1 MAIMSFGLNFY
12 RSPNVRRETPAETA
26 TETFMMRIVFLTL
39 GFFLLLTR
47 EVKGTTKAWLESEKY
62 AEVGTEVLLPCILKA
77 SQCGALQSID
87 WYRAGTRIFAF
98 NEGTGLMRNKDG
110 DDDGDGDGDGD
121 GGGGGGAGGGG
132 GGGYGSDGR
141 LDMEYM
147 LNSTTA
153 YLKMID
159 VKLEDEG
166 LYKCETVYSAGNLKC
181 DNIQHVILNVTI
193 KPVNVHVIDE
203 NTKNILSPDTTFGPI
218 DEGSTI
224 SLTCESGE
232 GRPVPTVQWFKG
244 DQQLEAEASS
254 TVDANGIGTGRSSL
268 KMQVTRDEL
277 GDVFTCKVNSV
288 ALLEPIT
295 EDIKFDIHVRPLKM
309 DLSGVVGHAVQGT
322 KILLQCTVSSAR
334 PAANVT
340 WYNGSEPLT
349 TSNEKYELFETK
361 IFENND
367 STSKTISYLAFTASE
382 YDNGKTFSCIAENPV
397 IRTKRLKPMK
407 EVITIKVLYPPIIK
421 MKPVNIT
428 VNETE
433 DFTIFCDYEAN
444 PNTLIKVKWLQ
455 EDLELTLDEDE
466 HYEGGSTENTALTV
480 KNATATD
487 MGSYKC
493 ILENSVGATSSK
505 ESVNVSVLY
514 KPVVEVISDPGT
526 PVNEE
531 ERLNVSLSCSVL
543 FGNPEILT
551 AVRWYL
557 DGDLLKELP
566 DCTTND
572 TITSTL
578 PEESSSICDIDPSK
592 LLLEAVGRSFHGDY
606 SCEGRN
612 DAGWGPMSPST
623 SVTIYYKP
631 GPATIS
637 YEPKRVV
644 KGQQLSISCSVV
656 DPGRPE
662 IIGFKWHRD
671 LYRLPDETNSVLY
684 IDFVDVK
691 AAANFTCMAFNEAG
705 VGYPATTAIDV
716 LVAPTFI
723 QALEKYQGFVYNS
736 KNVSLVCWIE
746 CVPNCNVSWYRNDDP
761 IDFEISDRYYLLNSH
776 KPLDYENNHF
786 ASIQSNLTWNLTAL
800 PNGRLDHMDD
810 DAKFTC
816 KSSDNG
822 IGIPIESTTQFHVE
836 FPPENMTISKKIINV
851 TVDTI
856 PETVSCDAKAY
867 PNATFRWFRE
877 GSNDTIIE
885 GQILDLKT
893 PIPRRSNGT
902 YYCEAS
908 NQHGKLNISLVVNV
922 QFKPECQIQRERLK
936 DMDYISCSAIGN
948 PEEIDFIWFIEN
960 DNETVDFEIQ
970 DGISYVLLDTSI
982 TKFRTYVCIANNS
995 IGQSEPC
1002 DLDISGDVPWW
1013 YRMDGNLLLIAIIVS
1028 IIIILA
1034 IIIVCVV
1041 ILIICRRKR
1050 KQMKYSNENGNNNQ
1064 ANNMTETMGD
1074 GTTKTFYENLPF
1086 HGIQAPPNKAFSP
1099 GFSDLD
1105 YADVDYRSY
1114 GPINYKAASIAL
1126 FQKQQAMERQQQNQK
1141 EQRRPQMYGLSDD
1154 NEELL

>member
-1 MAIMSFGLNFY
+1 
-12 RSPNVRRETPAETA
+12 
-26 TETFMMRIVFLTL
+26 
-39 GFFLLLTR
+39 
-47 EVKGTTKAWLESEKY
+47 
-62 AEVGTEVLLPCILKA
+62 
-77 SQCGALQSID
+77 
-87 WYRAGTRIFAF
+87 
-98 NEGTGLMRNKDG
+98 
-110 DDDGDGDGDGD
+110 
-121 GGGGGGAGGGG
+121 
-132 GGGYGSDGR
+132 
-141 LDMEYM
+141 
-147 LNSTTA
+147 
-153 YLKMID
+153 
-159 VKLEDEG
+159 
-166 LYKCETVYSAGNLKC
+166 
-181 DNIQHVILNVTI
+181 
-193 KPVNVHVIDE
+193 
-203 NTKNILSPDTTFGPI
+203 
-218 DEGSTI
+218 
-224 SLTCESGE
+224 
-232 GRPVPTVQWFKG
+232 
-244 DQQLEAEASS
+244 
-254 TVDANGIGTGRSSL
+254 
-268 KMQVTRDEL
+268 
-277 GDVFTCKVNSV
+277 
-288 ALLEPIT
+288 
-295 EDIKFDIHVRPLKM
+295 
-309 DLSGVVGHAVQGT
+309 
-322 KILLQCTVSSAR
+322 
-334 PAANVT
+334 
-340 WYNGSEPLT
+340 
-349 TSNEKYELFETK
+349 
-361 IFENND
+361 
-367 STSKTISYLAFTASE
+367 
-382 YDNGKTFSCIAENPV
+382 
-397 IRTKRLKPMK
+397 
-407 EVITIKVLYPPIIK
+407 
-421 MKPVNIT
+421 
-428 VNETE
+428 
-433 DFTIFCDYEAN
+433 
-444 PNTLIKVKWLQ
+444 
-455 EDLELTLDEDE
+455 
-466 HYEGGSTENTALTV
+466 
-480 KNATATD
+480 
-487 MGSYKC
+487 
-493 ILENSVGATSSK
+493 
-505 ESVNVSVLY
+505 
-514 KPVVEVISDPGT
+514 
-526 PVNEE
+526 
-531 ERLNVSLSCSVL
+531 
-543 FGNPEILT
+543 
-551 AVRWYL
+551 
-557 DGDLLKELP
+557 
-566 DCTTND
+566 
-572 TITSTL
+572 
-578 PEESSSICDIDPSK
+578 
-592 LLLEAVGRSFHGDY
+592 
-606 SCEGRN
+606 
-612 DAGWGPMSPST
+612 
-623 SVTIYYKP
+623 
-631 GPATIS
+631 
-637 YEPKRVV
+637 
-644 KGQQLSISCSVV
+644 
-656 DPGRPE
+656 
-662 IIGFKWHRD
+662 
-671 LYRLPDETNSVLY
+671 
-684 IDFVDVK
+684 
-691 AAANFTCMAFNEAG
+691 
-705 VGYPATTAIDV
+705 
-716 LVAPTFI
+716 
-723 QALEKYQGFVYNS
+723 
-736 KNVSLVCWIE
+736 
-746 CVPNCNVSWYRNDDP
+746 
-761 IDFEISDRYYLLNSH
+761 
-776 KPLDYENNHF
+776 
-786 ASIQSNLTWNLTAL
+786 
-800 PNGRLDHMDD
+800 MDD

>member
-1 MAIMSFGLNFY
+1 MSRGQDFY
-12 RSPNVRRETPAETA
+12 RSHVRRETSTLAAAA
-26 TETFMMRIVFLTL
+26 TTTSTTFMMRIVFLTL
-39 GFFLLLTR
+39 GFFLLTIR
-47 EVKGTTKAWLESEKY
+47 EVKGSTEAWLESEKY
-62 AEVGTEVLLPCILKA
+62 AEVGTEVLLPCILKPP
-77 SQCGALQSID
+77 QCGALQSID

-98 NEGTGLMRNKDG
+98 NEGTGLMPSNARPND
-110 DDDGDGDGDGD
+110 
-121 GGGGGGAGGGG
+121 
-132 GGGYGSDGR
+132 R

-159 VKLEDEG
+159 VKLDDEG
-166 LYKCETVYSAGNLKC
+166 LYKCESVYSSSNSDC
-181 DNIQHVILNVTI
+181 DNIQHVTLNVTVQ
-193 KPVNVHVIDE
+193 PVYVHVIDE

-224 SLTCESGE
+224 TLTCESGQ
-232 GRPVPTVQWFKG
+232 GRPVPTVHWFKG
-244 DQQLEAEASS
+244 DQQLEGVASS
-254 TVDANGIGTGRSSL
+254 TVDANGIGTGRSTL

-277 GDVFTCKVNSV
+277 ADIFTCKVNSV

-295 EDIKFDIHVRPLKM
+295 ADIKLDIHVRPLKM

-334 PAANVT
+334 PPANVT

-361 IFENND
+361 ILENND

-407 EVITIKVLYPPIIK
+407 EVITIEVLYPPIIT
-421 MKPVNIT
+421 MKPLNLT

-433 DFTIFCDYEAN
+433 DILIFCDYEAN
-444 PNTLIKVKWLQ
+444 PASLTKVTWLL
-455 EDLELTLDEDE
+455 DDKELTLDEE
-466 HYEGGSTENTALTV
+466 RYEGGITEQTALTV
-480 KNATATD
+480 KNATASD

-493 ILENSVGATSSK
+493 ILGNSVGSTTSK

-514 KPVVEVISDPGT
+514 KPTVEVIADPGT

-543 FGNPEILT
+543 AGNPEILT

-592 LLLEAVGRSFHGDY
+592 LLLEAVGRSFHGNY

-612 DAGWGPMSPST
+612 EAGWGPMSPST
-623 SVTIYYKP
+623 SLTIYYKP
-631 GPATIS
+631 GSASIS
-637 YEPKRVV
+637 YEPRQVV
-644 KGQQLSISCSVV
+644 KGQRLTIACSVV

-662 IIGFKWHRD
+662 INGFKWFRD
-671 LYRLPDETNSVLY
+671 LYRLPNQTRAVLE
-684 IDFVDVK
+684 IDSVDVK
-691 AAANFTCMAFNEAG
+691 AAANFTCMASNEAG
-705 VGYPATTAIDV
+705 DGYPAMTSIDV

-723 QALEKYQGFVYNS
+723 QRLDEYQGFVYNT
-736 KNVSLVCWIE
+736 KNVSLMCWIE
-746 CVPNCNVSWYRNDDP
+746 CVPACNISWYRNDVP
-761 IDFEISDRYYLLNSH
+761 IDFKKSDRYYLSNAH
-776 KPLDYENNHF
+776 VPLDYENNHF

-800 PNGRLDHMDD
+800 PGGLLDHIDD
-810 DAKFTC
+810 DATFTC
-816 KSSDNG
+816 KTNNNG
-822 IGIPIESTTQFHVE
+822 IGPGVESTTQFHVE
-836 FPPENMTISKKIINV
+836 YPPENMTISKNMINV
-851 TVDTI
+851 TEDTI

-885 GQILDLKT
+885 GEILKLTT

-908 NQHGKLNISLVVNV
+908 NPHGKKNISVVVNV
-922 QFKPECQIQRERLK
+922 QFKPECHIQQERLK
-936 DMDYISCSAIGN
+936 DKDYISCSAIAN
-948 PEEIDFIWFIEN
+948 PGEINFTWFVEN
-960 DNETVDFEIQ
+960 DNETVEPESEIR
-970 DGISYVLLDTSI
+970 DGISYVLVDTSI
-982 TKFRTYVCIANNS
+982 TKFQTYVCIANNS
-995 IGQSEPC
+995 IGQSTACE
-1002 DLDISGDVPWW
+1002 LNITGDVPWW
-1013 YRMDGNLLLIAIIVS
+1013 YRMDGNLLLIAIVVS

-1041 ILIICRRKR
+1041 VLIICRRKR

-1064 ANNMTETMGD
+1064 ANNMVED
-1074 GTTKTFYENLPF
+1074 VPEGTTKTFYENLPF
-1086 HGIQAPPNKAFSP
+1086 HGIQAPPNKAFAP

-1126 FQKQQAMERQQQNQK
+1126 FQKQQAKQRQQQQQNQP
-1141 EQRRPQMYGLSDD
+1141 EERRPQMYGVSDE

>member
-1 MAIMSFGLNFY
+1 MSIMSLGLNFY
-12 RSPNVRRETPAETA
+12 GTNVRRETAETP
-26 TETFMMRIVFLTL
+26 ETFMMRIVFLTL
-39 GFFLLLTR
+39 GYFLLLTR
-47 EVKGTTKAWLESEKY
+47 EVKGTTEAWLESEKY
-62 AEVGTEVLLPCILKA
+62 AEVGTEVLLPCILKPP
-77 SQCGALQSID
+77 QCGALQSID

-98 NEGTGLMRNKDG
+98 SEGTGLMRSNDG
-110 DDDGDGDGDGD
+110 VASSDD
-121 GGGGGGAGGGG
+121 
-132 GGGYGSDGR
+132 R
-141 LDMEYM
+141 LDIEYM

-159 VKLEDEG
+159 VKLKDEG
-166 LYKCETVYSAGNLKC
+166 LYRCETVYSAGNLDC
-181 DNIQHVILNVTI
+181 NNIQHVTLNVTI

-203 NTKNILSPDTTFGPI
+203 NTKNILSPDATFGPI

-224 SLTCESGE
+224 SLTCQSGE

-244 DQQLEAEASS
+244 DQQLEAVASS
-254 TVDANGIGTGRSSL
+254 TIDANGIGTGSSSL
-268 KMQVTRDEL
+268 KMQVTREEL
-277 GDVFTCKVNSV
+277 GDIFTCKVNSV

-295 EDIKFDIHVRPLKM
+295 DDIKLDIHVRPLKM

-349 TSNEKYELFETK
+349 ISNEKYELFETK

-367 STSKTISYLAFTASE
+367 STSKTISYLAFTASAYE
-382 YDNGKTFSCIAENPV
+382 NGKTFSCIAENPV

-407 EVITIKVLYPPIIK
+407 EVITIKVLYPPIIN
-421 MKPVNIT
+421 MRPINIT
-428 VNETE
+428 VNETD
-433 DFTIFCDYEAN
+433 DFIIYCDYEAN
-444 PNTLIKVKWLQ
+444 PITLTKVTWLQ
-455 EDLELTLDEDE
+455 DDLELTLDEE
-466 HYEGGSTENTALTV
+466 HYEGGITVNTALIV

-493 ILENSVGATSSK
+493 ILENSVGSTSSK
-505 ESVNVSVLY
+505 ENVNVSVLY

-531 ERLNVSLSCSVL
+531 ERLNVSLSCTVL
-543 FGNPEILT
+543 SGNPEILT

-566 DCTTND
+566 DCTMNY

-578 PEESSSICDIDPSK
+578 TEESSSICDIDPSK

-612 DAGWGPMSPST
+612 EAGWGPMSPST

-637 YEPKRVV
+637 YEPKEVV
-644 KGQQLSISCSVV
+644 KGQRLTIACSVL
-656 DPGRPE
+656 DPGRP
-662 IIGFKWHRD
+662 IINSFKWFRD
-671 LYRLPDETNSVLY
+671 LYRLTDQTNSLLD
-684 IDFVDVK
+684 IESADVK
-691 AAANFTCMAFNEAG
+691 VAANFTCMASNDAG
-705 VGYPATTAIDV
+705 DGYPATTSIDV
-716 LVAPTFI
+716 SVAPTFI
-723 QALEKYQGFVYNS
+723 QALENYQGFVYNS
-736 KNVSLVCWIE
+736 INVSLVCWIE
-746 CVPNCNVSWYRNDDP
+746 CVPDCNVSWYRNDQL
-761 IDFEISDRYYLLNSH
+761 IDFDTTDRYYLTNSYM
-776 KPLDYENNHF
+776 PLDYERNYF

-800 PNGRLDHMDD
+800 ANGRLDHTDD

-822 IGIPIESTTQFHVE
+822 IGKPIESTTQFHVE

-877 GSNDTIIE
+877 GSNDTIIK
-885 GQILDLKT
+885 GQILDLNT

-908 NQHGKLNISLVVNV
+908 NHHGKQNISLVVNV
-922 QFKPECQIQRERLK
+922 QFKPDCHIQRERLK
-936 DMDYISCSAIGN
+936 DQDYISCSAIGN
-948 PEEIDFIWFIEN
+948 PEEINFIWSVEN
-960 DNETVDFEIQ
+960 DNETIEPDFKIE

-995 IGQSEPC
+995 IGQSTACE
-1002 DLDISGDVPWW
+1002 LDITGDVPWW

-1050 KQMKYSNENGNNNQ
+1050 KQIKYSNENGNNNQ
-1064 ANNMTETMGD
+1064 ANNMTETMAD

-1126 FQKQQAMERQQQNQK
+1126 FQKQQAIQRQQQQNQQ
-1141 EQRRPQMYGLSDD
+1141 EERRPQMYGISDD

>member
-1 MAIMSFGLNFY
+1 MMKITQTGLNIEEYELYYEFT
-12 RSPNVRRETPAETA
+12 SSEALRRIAISEDIVNLRLIVLKGA
-26 TETFMMRIVFLTL
+26 TE
-39 GFFLLLTR
+39 
-47 EVKGTTKAWLESEKY
+47 AWLESEKY
-62 AEVGTEVLLPCILKA
+62 AEVGTEVLLPCILKPP
-77 SQCGALQSID
+77 QCGALQSID

-98 NEGTGLMRNKDG
+98 NEGTGLMRSNDG
-110 DDDGDGDGDGD
+110 VASSDD
-121 GGGGGGAGGGG
+121 
-132 GGGYGSDGR
+132 R
-141 LDMEYM
+141 LDIEYM

-166 LYKCETVYSAGNLKC
+166 LYRCETVYSAGNLDC
-181 DNIQHVILNVTI
+181 NNIQHVTLNVTI

-203 NTKNILSPDTTFGPI
+203 NTKNILSPDATFGPI

-224 SLTCESGE
+224 SLTCQSGE

-244 DQQLEAEASS
+244 DQQLEAVASS

-268 KMQVTRDEL
+268 KMQVTREEL

-295 EDIKFDIHVRPLKM
+295 DDIKLDIHVRPLKM

-367 STSKTISYLAFTASE
+367 STSKTISYLAFTASA

-421 MKPVNIT
+421 MKPFNVT

-433 DFTIFCDYEAN
+433 DFIIYCDYEAN
-444 PNTLIKVKWLQ
+444 PATLTKVTWLQ
-455 EDLELTLDEDE
+455 DDIELTLDEE
-466 HYEGGSTENTALTV
+466 HYEGGITVNTALIV

-487 MGSYKC
+487 MD
-493 ILENSVGATSSK
+493 
-505 ESVNVSVLY
+505 

-531 ERLNVSLSCSVL
+531 ERLNVSLSCAVL
-543 FGNPEILT
+543 SGNPEILT

-566 DCTTND
+566 DCTMNY

-612 DAGWGPMSPST
+612 EAGWGPMSPN
-623 SVTIYYKP
+623 KP
-631 GPATIS
+631 GPAIIS
-637 YEPKRVV
+637 YEPKQVV
-644 KGQQLSISCSVV
+644 KGQRLTIACSVL
-656 DPGRPE
+656 DPGRP
-662 IIGFKWHRD
+662 IINSFKWFRD
-671 LYRLPDETNSVLY
+671 LYRLTDQTNSLLD
-684 IDFVDVK
+684 IESVDVK
-691 AAANFTCMAFNEAG
+691 VAANFTCMASNDAG
-705 VGYPATTAIDV
+705 DGYPATTSVDV
-716 LVAPTFI
+716 SVAPTFI
-723 QALEKYQGFVYNS
+723 RALENYQGFVYNS

-746 CVPNCNVSWYRNDDP
+746 CVPGCNISWYRNDRL
-761 IDFEISDRYYLLNSH
+761 IDFDTSDRYYLSNSYM
-776 KPLDYENNHF
+776 PLDYENNYF
-786 ASIQSNLTWNLTAL
+786 ASIQSNLTWNLTAMA
-800 PNGRLDHMDD
+800 NGRLDHIDD

-822 IGIPIESTTQFHVE
+822 IGTPIEI
-836 FPPENMTISKKIINV
+836 PPENMTISKKIINV

-877 GSNDTIIE
+877 GSNDTIIN
-885 GQILDLKT
+885 GQILDLNT

-908 NQHGKLNISLVVNV
+908 NHHGKQNISLV
-922 QFKPECQIQRERLK
+922 PDCHIQRERLK
-936 DMDYISCSAIGN
+936 DQDYISCSAIGN
-948 PEEIDFIWFIEN
+948 PEEINFIWSVEN
-960 DNETVDFEIQ
+960 DNETIEPDFEIQ

-995 IGQSEPC
+995 IGQSTACE
-1002 DLDISGDVPWW
+1002 LDITGDVPWW

-1041 ILIICRRKR
+1041 ILIICRH
-1050 KQMKYSNENGNNNQ
+1050 SNENGNNNQ
-1064 ANNMTETMGD
+1064 TNNMTETMAD
-1074 GTTKTFYENLPF
+1074 GATKTFYENLPF

-1126 FQKQQAMERQQQNQK
+1126 FQKQQAIQRQQQNQQ
-1141 EQRRPQMYGLSDD
+1141 EERRPQMYGVSDD

>member
-1 MAIMSFGLNFY
+1 MAIMSLGLNFY
-12 RSPNVRRETPAETA
+12 RSGNVRRVTTTSPAETA

-98 NEGTGLMRNKDG
+98 NEGTGLIRSNYEGNGDG
-110 DDDGDGDGDGD
+110 DDGDGGD
-121 GGGGGGAGGGG
+121 GGDAGGGT
-132 GGGYGSDGR
+132 GGYGSDGR

-147 LNSTTA
+147 PNSTTA

-193 KPVNVHVIDE
+193 KPVNVHVIDD
-203 NTKNILSPDTTFGPI
+203 NTKNILSPDSTFGPI

-224 SLTCESGE
+224 SLTCESAE

-244 DQQLEAEASS
+244 DQQL
-254 TVDANGIGTGRSSL
+254 D
-268 KMQVTRDEL
+268 
-277 GDVFTCKVNSV
+277 
-288 ALLEPIT
+288 
-295 EDIKFDIHVRPLKM
+295 
-309 DLSGVVGHAVQGT
+309 
-322 KILLQCTVSSAR
+322 AR

-444 PNTLIKVKWLQ
+444 PNTLIKVTWLQ
-455 EDLELTLDEDE
+455 DEVELTLDDEE
-466 HYEGGSTENTALTV
+466 HYGGGRTDNTALTV
-480 KNATATD
+480 YNATSND

-493 ILENSVGATSSK
+493 ILENSVGSASSK
-505 ESVNVSVLY
+505 ENVNVSVLY

-543 FGNPEILT
+543 SGNPEILT

-566 DCTTND
+566 DCTTTND

-578 PEESSSICDIDPSK
+578 SEESSSSICDIDPSK

-612 DAGWGPMSPST
+612 DAGWGPISTST

-662 IIGFKWHRD
+662 INGFKWFRD
-671 LYRLPDETNSVLY
+671 LYRLPDETNSVLD
-684 IDFVDVK
+684 IKFVDVK
-691 AAANFTCMAFNEAG
+691 VAANFTCMAFNDAG

-723 QALEKYQGFVYNS
+723 QGLEDYQGYVYNS
-736 KNVSLVCWIE
+736 KIVNLVCWIE
-746 CVPNCNVSWYRNDDP
+746 CVPNCNVSWYRNGDP
-761 IDFEISDRYYLLNSH
+761 IDFDISDRYYLLNTH

-800 PNGRLDHMDD
+800 PNGRLDHADD

-816 KSSDNG
+816 RSSDNG
-822 IGIPIESTTQFHVE
+822 IGEPIENTTQFHVE

-877 GSNDTIIE
+877 GSNNTITE
-885 GQILDLKT
+885 GQILDFKT
-893 PIPRRSNGT
+893 PIPKRSNGT

-908 NQHGKLNISLVVNV
+908 NDHGKLNISVVVNV
-922 QFKPECQIQRERLK
+922 QFKPECQMQRELLK

-948 PEEIDFIWFIEN
+948 PKEIDFIWFIEN
-960 DNETVDFEIQ
+960 DNETVDFEIK

-995 IGQSEPC
+995 IGHSVHC
-1002 DLDISGDVPWW
+1002 DLNISD
-1013 YRMDGNLLLIAIIVS
+1013 
-1028 IIIILA
+1028 
-1034 IIIVCVV
+1034 
-1041 ILIICRRKR
+1041 
-1050 KQMKYSNENGNNNQ
+1050 SNENGNNNQ
-1064 ANNMTETMGD
+1064 ANNMTETMVD

-1126 FQKQQAMERQQQNQK
+1126 FQKQQVMERQQQQQQQLQNNQK